1 LLVASRFTNPIHS
14 HSPDSVIRLPRSAT
28 LASLEEGAV
37 VALARAGE
45 HVAFEELVRRRHSYI
60 RALLIRLCRDTTL
73 TDDLV
78 QETFLI
84 AWRELPGL
92 KTLAAFGG
100 SPGKIT
106 AAGVQLWGPSG
117 AGVWSS
123 PTVDTKR
130 RRIYVTTGNSHSD
143 PTATTSDAFV
153 AFDLDTGRLVWSQQ
167 MTAHDAYTLAC
178 DLPESMRANCP
189 SDNGPDF
196 DFASSAMLVNLPR
209 GRRALIA
216 GQKSG
221 VLT

>member
-1 LLVASRFTNPIHS
+1 
-14 HSPDSVIRLPRSAT
+14 
-28 LASLEEGAV
+28 V

-60 RALLIRLCRDTTL
+60 RALLSRLCRDTTL

-78 QETFLI
+78 QEAFLI

-178 DLPESMRANCP
+178 DLPESMRVAL
-189 SDNGPDF
+189 SDAKIQAVAPGTPGAQFALGTFLKLDPKEGGGLFAF
-196 DFASSAMLVNLPR
+196 DLATGEQRWHTPHP
-209 GRRALIA
+209 GCC
-216 GQKSG
+216 
-221 VLT
+221 T